1 MTTKFDSFL
10 HEMLSEMAA
19 TTNYDPSS
27 MGDKVSQKVASLP
40 GSSQHWK
47 YLQQLTPEVRKDIV
61 TKIIQNIFTD
71 NEDNTYSLSID
82 NVEDLRHA
90 IVSAIKKVAETN
102 SDFKATSNTII
113 KFLADRLA
121 NKELLGNVKYTT
133 ARGEDIV
140 LDKDV
145 TQQDVKNALKKALN
159 PKSDL
164 DDESSDDSEPQK
176 TLDQDLSPEPIETKK
191 EQAYNPARDYYLK
204 TYEEIPSGKLKGDIQ
219 VAYDRLSGMSG
230 EVHSGNDFAKTLR
243 NSNLPVSF
251 VKQLVDLDII
261 ELADT
266 DIEDVGDTK
275 GFDETERDYMD
286 RLTKAAREDYEKSS
300 PSSRFGG
307 EDVFG

>member
-27 MGDKVSQKVASLP
+27 MGDKVSQKVTSLP

-47 YLQQLTPEVRKDIV
+47 YLQQLTPEIRKDIV

-121 NKELLGNVKYTT
+121 HKELLGNVKYTT
-133 ARGEDIV
+133 SRGEDIV

-145 TQQDVKNALKKALN
+145 TQQDVKNALKQALN

-164 DDESSDDSEPQK
+164 DNGVLDASEHSKSSDMEIALNSKELK
-176 TLDQDLSPEPIETKK
+176 KDQT
-191 EQAYNPARDYYLK
+191 YNPSRDYYLK

-230 EVHSGNDFAKTLR
+230 EVHSGNDFAKALK
-243 NSNLPVSF
+243 NSNLPISF
-251 VKQLVDLDII
+251 VKQLFDLDII
-261 ELADT
+261 EPIDADT
-266 DIEDVGDTK
+266 DDVGDTA
-275 GFDETERDYMD
+275 GFDETEQDYMD
-286 RLTKAAREDYEKSS
+286 RLSKAAREDYEKSS

>member
-10 HEMLSEMAA
+10 SEMLSEMAA
-19 TTNYDPSS
+19 TTNYDPTS
-27 MGDKVSQKVASLP
+27 MGDKVSQKVAGLP
-40 GSSQHWK
+40 GASQHWK

-82 NVEDLRHA
+82 NVEDLKQA
-90 IVSAIKKVAETN
+90 IISAIKRVAETN
-102 SDFKATSNTII
+102 PDFKATSNTII

-121 NKELLGNVKYTT
+121 NKDLLGNVKYTT

-159 PKSDL
+159 PKADIDSEESPST
-164 DDESSDDSEPQK
+164 DESPIAHEADERPIAKKDSV
-176 TLDQDLSPEPIETKK
+176 
-191 EQAYNPARDYYLK
+191 YNPSRDYYLK

-230 EVHSGNDFAKTLR
+230 EVHSGNDFTKVLR
-243 NSNLPVSF
+243 NSNLSPSF
-251 VKQLVDLDII
+251 MKQLFDLDII
-261 ELADT
+261 EPADA
-266 DIEDVGDTK
+266 DAEDVGDTK
-275 GFDETERDYMD
+275 GFDETEREYMD
-286 RLTKAAREDYEKSS
+286 RLTRAAREDHERSS

>member
-10 HEMLSEMAA
+10 SEMLSEMAA
-19 TTNYDPSS
+19 TTNYDPTS
-27 MGDKVSQKVASLP
+27 MGDKVSQKVAGLP
-40 GSSQHWK
+40 GASQHWK

-82 NVEDLRHA
+82 NVEDLKQA
-90 IVSAIKKVAETN
+90 IVSAIKRVAETN
-102 SDFKATSNTII
+102 PDFKATSNTII

-121 NKELLGNVKYTT
+121 NKDLLGNVKYTT

-159 PKSDL
+159 PKADIDSEEGPST
-164 DDESSDDSEPQK
+164 DESPIAHEVDKKPIAKKDS
-176 TLDQDLSPEPIETKK
+176 T
-191 EQAYNPARDYYLK
+191 YNPSRDYYLK

-230 EVHSGNDFAKTLR
+230 EVHSGNDFTKVLR
-243 NSNLPVSF
+243 NSNLSPSF
-251 VKQLVDLDII
+251 MKQLFDLDII
-261 ELADT
+261 EPADA
-266 DIEDVGDTK
+266 DAEDVGDTK
-275 GFDETERDYMD
+275 GFDETEREYMD
-286 RLTKAAREDYEKSS
+286 RLTRAAREDHERSS